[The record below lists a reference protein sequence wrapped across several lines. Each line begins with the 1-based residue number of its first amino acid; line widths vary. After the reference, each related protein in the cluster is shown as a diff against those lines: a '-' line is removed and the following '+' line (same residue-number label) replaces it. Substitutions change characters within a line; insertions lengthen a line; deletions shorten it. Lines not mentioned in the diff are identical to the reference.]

1 MKRLI
6 LTSTLILLIVPLWS
20 SGPGLT
26 DGQIP
31 VAQDTSLILFEAVDS
46 LAQDSLRGQQVWID
60 SLDSDTLMA
69 DSLPADSLAP
79 EVEPLELLTPV
90 PDSISFEGF
99 REIENNAF
107 GLGEKLVFS
116 ISYGP
121 VNAGTAVMEISRIV
135 QLNERDC
142 YHVISTAK
150 SNKFFSSF
158 FKVEDRVESFIDV
171 KGIFSWKFE
180 QHLREGHYR
189 ADRFANYDQIRH
201 IATTNKGNMEVP
213 PYVQDVL
220 SALYY
225 VRTQDLEVGR
235 PLYVDNHSGRKLYP
249 LEVKVH
255 RRERVKVP
263 AGSFDCFV
271 VEPILKAGGMFKHK
285 GRIWVWLTTDE
296 RKMPVLMKS
305 KIIVGSIDA
314 KLKSFKPG
322 QIS

>member
-1 MKRLI
+1 MKRVI
-6 LTSTLILLIVPLWS
+6 LTSTLILIVLPLRFS
-20 SGPGLT
+20 DPGLT
-26 DGQIP
+26 DGQGP
-31 VAQDTSLILFEAVDS
+31 VDQEASVTLYEAVDS
-46 LAQDSLRGQQVWID
+46 LATDSLRGHHLRID
-60 SLDSDTLMA
+60 SLSNDSLMA
-69 DSLPADSLAP
+69 DSLPADPLVP
-79 EVEPLELLTPV
+79 EGEPLELLTPL
-90 PDSISFEGF
+90 PDTISFEGF

-107 GLGEKLVFS
+107 GLGEKLDFN

-121 VNAGTAVMEISRIV
+121 INAGTAVMEISRIV

-201 IATTNKGNMEVP
+201 TATTNKGNMEVP

-285 GRIWVWLTTDE
+285 GRLWVWLTTDV

-314 KLKSFKPG
+314 KLKSFKPR
-322 QIS
+322 

>member
-1 MKRLI
+1 
-6 LTSTLILLIVPLWS
+6 
-20 SGPGLT
+20 
-26 DGQIP
+26 
-31 VAQDTSLILFEAVDS
+31 
-46 LAQDSLRGQQVWID
+46 
-60 SLDSDTLMA
+60 MA
-69 DSLPADSLAP
+69 DSLPANSLAP
-79 EVEPLELLTPV
+79 EAEPLEPLTPV
-90 PDSISFEGF
+90 PDTISFEGF

-121 VNAGTAVMEISRIV
+121 INAGTAVMEISRIV
-135 QLNERDC
+135 QLNQRDC

-189 ADRFANYDQIRH
+189 ADRFADYDQIRH
-201 IATTNKGNMEVP
+201 IATTNKGQMEVP

-285 GRIWVWLTTDE
+285 GRVWVWLTTDE

-305 KIIVGSIDA
+305 KVIVGSIDA
-314 KLKSFKPG
+314 KLKSFKLG